1 MQVIISAAGE
11 SSRFYPF
18 NDSHKSMIR
27 IMGKTILEHTLNSV
41 KSAGI
46 KDVIIIVSNI
56 EKTKIL
62 IGDNEKLGLNIK
74 YILQEKPTGAG
85 DSLLLAEKY
94 IESDFFLL
102 YPYHVDFHKFKDLL
116 LSNKKNSSDI
126 ALLVKK
132 ITDPLL
138 LQKMGVLKITGEKVV
153 EVVEKPLKGT
163 ESSNLGVIGIYLL
176 NKAFLENLKKTPKEH
191 YSFEKSMSSYAK
203 IADIRFAVTDTDNV
217 SLKYPWDI
225 LSFKDHLLS
234 GIKKYF
240 AGSASIAASAQIS
253 GEVYVDEGV
262 KVMENAIVK
271 GPCYLG
277 KNTYVGNNS
286 ILRQGVD
293 LEENSVVGANMEFKN
308 TLMMENSKV
317 HSGFIGDSV
326 IGKNCR
332 IGAGF
337 NTANVRLDRATVK
350 AIVKNK
356 KIDTG
361 LKSLGV
367 MIGERTRIGIKSSTM
382 PGIIIGRRVTIG
394 SNTSVIKNVQ
404 DDARYY
410 TKFQEVVVEKNE

>member
-1 MQVIISAAGE
+1 MQVIISAAGS

-18 NDSHKSMIR
+18 NDLHKSMIK
-27 IMGKTILEHTLNSV
+27 IMGKTILEHTLSSV

-46 KDVIIIVSNI
+46 KDVIIVVSDI
-56 EKTKIL
+56 EKTKAL
-62 IGDNEKLGLNIK
+62 IEEKNLGLNIK
-74 YILQEKPTGAG
+74 YILQESPAGAG
-85 DSLLLAEKY
+85 DALLLAEKY

-126 ALLVKK
+126 VLLTKK

-138 LQKMGVLKITGEKVV
+138 LQKMGVLKITGEKVA
-153 EVVEKPLKGT
+153 EVIEKPLRGT
-163 ESSNLGVIGIYLL
+163 EPSDLGVIGIYLL
-176 NKAFLENLKKTPKEH
+176 NKAFLENLKKSPKEH

-234 GIKKYF
+234 SIKKYL
-240 AGSASIAASAQIS
+240 ASSASIAASAQVS
-253 GEVYVDEGV
+253 GEVYIDEGA
-262 KVMENAIVK
+262 KIMENAIIK

-317 HSGFIGDSV
+317 HSGFVGDSV

-350 AIVKNK
+350 VTVKNE

-367 MIGERTRIGIKSSTM
+367 MIGDGARIGIKSSAM
-382 PGIIIGRRVTIG
+382 PGIIIGRRAIIG
-394 SNTSVIKNVQ
+394 SNTSVTKNVV
-404 DDARYY
+404 DDTKYY
-410 TKFQEVVVEKNE
+410 TKFQEVVIERNE

>member
-1 MQVIISAAGE
+1 MQAVILAAGE

-18 NDSHKSMIR
+18 NDLHKSMVK
-27 IMGKTILEHTLNSV
+27 IMGKTILEHTLMSV
-41 KSAGI
+41 KNSGI
-46 KDVIIIVSNI
+46 KNVIIIVTSDR
-56 EKTKIL
+56 KIKDL
-62 IGDNEKLGLNIK
+62 FGNGKKLGLDIQYVVQAK
-74 YILQEKPTGAG
+74 ATGMG
-85 DSLLLAEKY
+85 DALLLAQKY
-94 IESDFFLL
+94 IKSDFFLL
-102 YPYHVDFHKFKDLL
+102 HSYHADFHKFKDLL
-116 LSNKKNSSDI
+116 LGRKINNTDI
-126 ALLVKK
+126 VLLAKK

-138 LQKMGVLKITGEKVV
+138 LQKMGVLKIEGEKVV
-153 EVVEKPLKGT
+153 EIVEKPLKGT
-163 ESSNLGVIGIYLL
+163 EPSDLGVIGIYLL